1 MHTMRSSSAAATT
14 GWFAP
19 RISPES
25 GSRRWYWKPPRR
37 PQPAA
42 LAGLGHGRVRN
53 QRGRRAAR
61 PPGLLRCDLLLDD
74 NVGELLATLRTFGL
88 AEDTI
93 VILTADHGELP
104 GERGL
109 WYKMHLFERAMRVP
123 LIVHAPGR
131 FPRRRVAA
139 PVSLI
144 DLLPTTVDLGW
155 PAAGTADLEHDGDGR
170 SLVPL
175 LEGLD
180 GEERDALAEYLAEGA
195 LAPILM
201 IRWGAHKFIWSEPD
215 APLLF
220 DLEQRTGR
228 ARQSGCAP
236 GARGASAGVGG
247 RAAPPLRPASAPSGN
262 SRQPEDPAPGMEGP
276 RAGPQGALGM
286 EPRAASRG
294 YVSGEADLN
303 VLEHSRRYPPPE

>member
-1 MHTMRSSSAAATT
+1 V
-14 GWFAP
+14 
-19 RISPES
+19 
-25 GSRRWYWKPPRR
+25 RRT
-37 PQPAA
+37 
-42 LAGLGHGRVRN
+42 
-53 QRGRRAAR
+53 RRAYYGAISY
-61 PPGLLRCDLLLDD
+61 LDD

-131 FPRRRVAA
+131 CRFPRRVAA

-144 DLLPTTVDLGW
+144 DLLPTVVDLGRL
-155 PAAGTADLEHDGDGR
+155 AAGTADLEHDGDGR

-175 LEGLD
+175 LEGLN

-201 IRWGAHKFIWSEPD
+201 IRWGAHKFIWSDPD

-220 DLEQRTGR
+220 DLEQEPDELDNLAARPEHAEPVRAFEAELRRHCDPQALHRAIVASQRTRRLAWKGLEQGR
-228 ARQSGCAP
+228 KAP
-236 GARGASAGVGG
+236 WEWDPALH
-247 RAAPPLRPASAPSGN
+247 RAAT
-262 SRQPEDPAPGMEGP
+262 
-276 RAGPQGALGM
+276 
-286 EPRAASRG
+286 
-294 YVSGEADLN
+294 
-303 VLEHSRRYPPPE
+303 